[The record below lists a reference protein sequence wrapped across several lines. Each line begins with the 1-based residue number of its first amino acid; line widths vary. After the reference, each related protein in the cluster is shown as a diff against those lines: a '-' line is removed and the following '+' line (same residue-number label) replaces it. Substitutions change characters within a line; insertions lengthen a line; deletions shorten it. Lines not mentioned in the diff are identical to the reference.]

1 MEKETVKDKYILQS
15 VANAFDIID
24 LLTKHEELS
33 IQEIA
38 DEMKLS
44 RSSVFRLLCT
54 MESRY
59 FVRRSEGTN
68 YRLGLKLTD
77 IGSVVHNRMEIVSVA
92 HRHMCELAQAV
103 SESVNLTIFDDDTH
117 IRFADRVTISRSI
130 PTQTWIGAT
139 LETHLSAGGKVLLS
153 FSQPEVLEQYIAKAQ
168 FLPVTETSILTSAQ
182 LRAEVEQIRENGFAI
197 NNEEVEEGLYSVA
210 VPIFGSEGVAIAALS
225 VIGPVGRMKKNQE
238 MIIPYLR
245 QTAADI
251 SRDVC
256 GNRYA

>member
-1 MEKETVKDKYILQS
+1 MEKESVKDKYILQS

-38 DEMKLS
+38 DEMGLS

-103 SESVNLTIFDDDTH
+103 AESVNLTILDDDTH

-130 PTQTWIGAT
+130 PAQTWVGAT
-139 LETHLSAGGKVLLS
+139 LPTHLSAGGKILLT
-153 FSQPEVLEQYIAKAQ
+153 FSQPGVLEHYISKAQ
-168 FLPVTETSILTSAQ
+168 FHPVTETSILTSAQ
-182 LRAEVEQIRENGFAI
+182 LCAEVEEIRENGYAI
-197 NNEEVEEGLYSVA
+197 DNEEAEEGLYCIA
-210 VPIFGSEGVAIAALS
+210 APIFGSEQAAIAAIS
-225 VIGPVGRMKKNQE
+225 VTGPVARMKKNQD
-238 MIIPYLR
+238 MILPYLK

-256 GNRYA
+256 GKR